1 MLGHVAPT
9 GSVRW
14 ALVARATPPWQTR
27 GMSPREDD
35 ANDASPSIKDREVY
49 EAVREDGASKA
60 KAAAIANAAA
70 RDSREKVGERGG
82 QAGSYDDWTVEQLHE
97 RAAELEIEGRS
108 SMNKSALIEALRD
121 GA

>member
-1 MLGHVAPT
+1 
-9 GSVRW
+9 
-14 ALVARATPPWQTR
+14 
-27 GMSPREDD
+27 MSPREDD